1 MVPVAKSGLLL
12 TVSRRIVWLIAPILL
27 AGCALPRLSKHAD
40 TAALT
45 GAWADASTFGGAT
58 VLMPWEH
65 YVLPAKQA
73 TLFSAQRIH
82 GRDTLKAHAQ
92 SSASMVRRKLR
103 IEPEALGMVQFS
115 WLVESLIADADM
127 GDRDTDDAPV
137 RIVLAFEGDR
147 SKFSG
152 RNAMLSEL
160 AHALTGEPMP
170 YATLMYSWCM
180 HCAPGQTIINPRT
193 DRIRT
198 HVVETGSHAL
208 GRWRDYVRDVRAD
221 FMATFGE
228 PPGALVAV
236 GMMTDA
242 DNTGSDVK
250 AWYGPVVLGP
260 AKLP

>member
-1 MVPVAKSGLLL
+1 MRTHRPLVTALMRMSWLVVPVML
-12 TVSRRIVWLIAPILL
+12 V
-27 AGCALPRLSKHAD
+27 GCASPRLSS
-40 TAALT
+40 TASSDALT
-45 GAWADASTFGGAT
+45 GAWAEASSFEGAT
-58 VLMPWEH
+58 ALLPWEH

-73 TLFSAQRIH
+73 TLFSAQRLH

-103 IEPEALGMVQFS
+103 VEPEALGTVQFS

-127 GDRDTDDAPV
+127 GERDSDDAPV

-180 HCAPGQTIINPRT
+180 KCDPGQTIMNPRT

-198 HVVETGSHAL
+198 HVVEAGSQGL
-208 GRWRDYVRDVRAD
+208 GQWRDYVRDVHAD
-221 FMATFGE
+221 FLATFGE
-228 PPGALVAV
+228 APGALVAI

-242 DNTGSDVK
+242 DNTRSDAK

-260 AKLP
+260 AKQQP